1 MVSARL
7 RANLI
12 YLTILAAIIYGIH
25 NAITDKIYPTGNTI
39 PAIVHSISPIYSRHS
54 LKVIVTIKSGNNIQ
68 ISRTVNVNAGFRVG
82 QKVEL
87 KEYTSTKNGDK
98 KYKII
103 R

>member
-12 YLTILAAIIYGIH
+12 YLTILAAITYSIY
-25 NAITDKIYPTGNTI
+25 NAITDKTYPTGKVI
-39 PAIVHSISPIYSRHS
+39 PAIVHSISPVYSRHS
-54 LKVIVTIKSGNNIQ
+54 LKVIVTIKSGGNIQ
-68 ISRTVNVNAGFRVG
+68 ISRTVNANAGFRVG

-87 KEYTSTKNGDK
+87 KEYTSTKNGIK
-98 KYKII
+98 KYKVM